1 MVKFIIAALWIV
13 GVTVGSIF
21 FAFSCTG
28 EKPAEPEKAAPYF
41 GGLDYVKTDVISVPI
56 VHSGQVAGYFL
67 ARFIYTAEPARIA
80 QMTVPMEA
88 LITDEVFT
96 YVYSH
101 PLFDFEKGDRIDSDS
116 FRNGLRDSLNKR
128 LGEKFVH
135 EVLMEQVDYLS
146 KQEIRDNAMK
156 RRAPPKA
163 KLLPEPLKP
172 EAGAH

>member
-21 FAFSCTG
+21 FAFSSTSSTPG
-28 EKPAEPEKAAPYF
+28 AAEKPAPYF
-41 GGLDYVKTDVISVPI
+41 GGLDYVKTDVVSVP
-56 VHSGQVAGYFL
+56 VVQDGQVAGYFI
-67 ARFIYTAEPARIA
+67 ARFVYTAEPAKLA
-80 QMTVPMEA
+80 SMTVPMEA
-88 LITDEVFT
+88 LVTDEVFS

-101 PLFDFEKGDRIDSDS
+101 PLIGFEKGDRIDLDA

-128 LGEKFVH
+128 IGEEFVH

-156 RRAPPKA
+156 RRVPPKA
-163 KLLPEPLKP
+163 KELPAQPK
-172 EAGAH
+172 ADKAAH